1 MFEFSGF
8 HFFNFSKTFLVPSFC
23 LIDRIF
29 LHFPEYKDMASLLNE
44 SFVDDKKEFRASVTD
59 HCDYRATKKA
69 IKRNML
75 SQLMK
80 VYVILVTS
88 VIAE

>member
-1 MFEFSGF
+1 
-8 HFFNFSKTFLVPSFC
+8 
-23 LIDRIF
+23 
-29 LHFPEYKDMASLLNE
+29 MASLLNE

-88 VIAE
+88 VITEIQQRAT